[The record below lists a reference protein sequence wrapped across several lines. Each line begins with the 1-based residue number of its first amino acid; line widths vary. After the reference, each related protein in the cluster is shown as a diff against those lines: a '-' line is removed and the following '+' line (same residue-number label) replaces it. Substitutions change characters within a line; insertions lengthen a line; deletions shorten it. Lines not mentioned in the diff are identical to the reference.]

1 MIERPVI
8 KEDFDGNYKLMIRQ
22 FEIELNQAKI
32 IFDDNQENPPLAKNQ
47 PPTAGRLVWANEL
60 LKRIQEPRERFN
72 LLDHPAVKSEEAEL
86 VFKKYEQMVELIN
99 AYKTATYA
107 NWTSKVDE
115 DCQVNLSQPL
125 IERNTDTNLIMVNF
139 NPKLE
144 AVLREVRYLNYM
156 GEESIPESAAKLFE
170 RHDTL
175 RLWVATLRQ
184 IVHWY
189 NKVFLFKFSSIIF
202 NQTCNAL
209 ILTPKVLSKPEI
221 SKKYFWRKFHKKLS
235 DQDISKDVFHCFKE

>member
-1 MIERPVI
+1 MPINFYSAIAGNLIERPVI

-32 IFDDNQENPPLAKNQ
+32 IFDENQENPPLAKNQ

-72 LLDHPAVKSEEAEL
+72 LLDHPAVKAEDAQL
-86 VFKKYEQMVELIN
+86 VFKKYEQMVVLIN
-99 AYKTATYA
+99 GYKTATYA

-115 DCQVNLSQPL
+115 DCQFNLSKPL
-125 IERNTDTNLIMVNF
+125 IERNTETNLIMVNF

-156 GEESIPESAAKLFE
+156 GEETIPESAAKLFE

-184 IVHWY
+184 TVYWY
-189 NKVFLFKFSSIIF
+189 NKVF
-202 NQTCNAL
+202 
-209 ILTPKVLSKPEI
+209 
-221 SKKYFWRKFHKKLS
+221 Y
-235 DQDISKDVFHCFKE
+235 

>member
-1 MIERPVI
+1 
-8 KEDFDGNYKLMIRQ
+8 MIRQ
-22 FEIELNQAKI
+22 FEAELNQAKS
-32 IFDDNQENPPLAKNQ
+32 IFDENQENPPLAKNQ

-99 AYKTATYA
+99 AYKNATYA
-107 NWTSKVDE
+107 NWTGKVDE
-115 DCQVNLSQPL
+115 DCQFNLSKPL
-125 IERNTDTNLIMVNF
+125 IERNADTNLIMVNF

-156 GEESIPESAAKLFE
+156 GEETIPDSAAKLFE

-184 IVHWY
+184 TVYWY
-189 NKVFLFKFSSIIF
+189 NKVK
-202 NQTCNAL
+202 
-209 ILTPKVLSKPEI
+209 
-221 SKKYFWRKFHKKLS
+221 
-235 DQDISKDVFHCFKE
+235 